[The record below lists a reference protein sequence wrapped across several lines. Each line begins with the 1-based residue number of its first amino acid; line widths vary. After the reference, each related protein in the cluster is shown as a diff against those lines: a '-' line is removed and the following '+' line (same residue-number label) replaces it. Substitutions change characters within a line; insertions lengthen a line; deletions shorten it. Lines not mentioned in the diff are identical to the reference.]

1 MLKRLIEKWKKHRSM
16 RWTDAPYPVPIIGNA
31 TEVIR
36 EGGDME
42 APDRGTL
49 VCFDG
54 ESIRQHRPINHHIG
68 KGKTNFV
75 IRPLFKKVM
84 ADAWLVRNDD
94 LCVFN
99 EHGDPERYLESFP
112 VMGAQTRELV
122 LRKSLEA
129 MASGTVDYEGAASL
143 ISRLFAIHL
152 VEVEKQRVATEER
165 ASDNADRSD
174 VRTAVI
180 RMLERDKEILMEERQ
195 MFTDGEWAA
204 RAAAI
209 ESGEIDMDAMR
220 AAEIVVPF
228 YGDEDLK
235 GLPEEVLDEMVAEY
249 RRFAV
254 LVGECN
260 QTYEYENLD
269 VTVGKDGVSVVA
281 KRSSAPANA
290 VLH

>member
-1 MLKRLIEKWKKHRSM
+1 MLKRLIEKWKSRRLERLHAKFKKARDGKLNYRNYRRQERLLFKIQKATAAM
-16 RWTDAPYPVPIIGNA
+16 APSDLPPEFVHLPIQG
-31 TEVIR
+31 R
-36 EGGDME
+36 GDME
-42 APDRGTL
+42 AP
-49 VCFDG
+49 
-54 ESIRQHRPINHHIG
+54 
-68 KGKTNFV
+68 
-75 IRPLFKKVM
+75 FKKVM

-152 VEVEKQRVATEER
+152 AEVEKQRTAAAER

-174 VRTAVI
+174 VARTAVI

-195 MFTDGEWAA
+195 MFTDGEWEA

-209 ESGEIDMDAMR
+209 ESGEIDIEAMK

-235 GLPEEVLDEMVAEY
+235 GLPEEVLDEMVADY

-254 LVGECN
+254 VVGETN
-260 QTYEYENLD
+260 KTYKYENLD
-269 VTVGKDGVSVVA
+269 VRVGKDGVSVTVNH
-281 KRSSAPANA
+281 STIPTNV